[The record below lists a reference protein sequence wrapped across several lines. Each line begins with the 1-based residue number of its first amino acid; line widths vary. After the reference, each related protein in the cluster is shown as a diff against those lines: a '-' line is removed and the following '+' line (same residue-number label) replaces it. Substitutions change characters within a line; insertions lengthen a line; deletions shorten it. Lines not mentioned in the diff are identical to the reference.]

1 MHSSSKY
8 SALLHYDDAS
18 GNEEE
23 EGQAK
28 NLRFGPGQS
37 SSSRSPDTARQLSLA
52 RQQQLLQRQCSL
64 SPQHGGRPRRRDD
77 ADGHH
82 HHGRARNNNN
92 RVMSRNRSMVDLR
105 SQLLHRTLVE
115 ELNRRLFFNTVGA
128 VENIGF
134 RSPATT
140 TTTTSSSSSSS
151 AAAAARGRR
160 SKGDDRHHQQ
170 YVML

>member
-1 MHSSSKY
+1 
-8 SALLHYDDAS
+8 
-18 GNEEE
+18 
-23 EGQAK
+23 
-28 NLRFGPGQS
+28 
-37 SSSRSPDTARQLSLA
+37 
-52 RQQQLLQRQCSL
+52 
-64 SPQHGGRPRRRDD
+64 
-77 ADGHH
+77 
-82 HHGRARNNNN
+82 
-92 RVMSRNRSMVDLR
+92 MVDLR

-140 TTTTSSSSSSS
+140 TTTSSSSSSS

>member
-1 MHSSSKY
+1 
-8 SALLHYDDAS
+8 
-18 GNEEE
+18 
-23 EGQAK
+23 
-28 NLRFGPGQS
+28 
-37 SSSRSPDTARQLSLA
+37 
-52 RQQQLLQRQCSL
+52 
-64 SPQHGGRPRRRDD
+64 
-77 ADGHH
+77 
-82 HHGRARNNNN
+82 
-92 RVMSRNRSMVDLR
+92 MVDLR

-140 TTTTSSSSSSS
+140 TTTTSSSSSSA

-160 SKGDDRHHQQ
+160 SKGDDKHHQQ